1 MHESTMN
8 SIVLID
14 FKRILFI
21 TVYRIIKEQTVSYHQ
36 INIKKKKKKH
46 FERVESSRQ
55 QVEAFDIAFGAAW
68 KTVFY

>member
-21 TVYRIIKEQTVSYHQ
+21 MVYRIIKERTVSYHQ
-36 INIKKKKKKH
+36 INIKEKEKKP
-46 FERVESSRQ
+46 FERVESSKQ
-55 QVEAFDIAFGAAW
+55 QVEAFGIAFGAAW
-68 KTVFY
+68 KTVYH